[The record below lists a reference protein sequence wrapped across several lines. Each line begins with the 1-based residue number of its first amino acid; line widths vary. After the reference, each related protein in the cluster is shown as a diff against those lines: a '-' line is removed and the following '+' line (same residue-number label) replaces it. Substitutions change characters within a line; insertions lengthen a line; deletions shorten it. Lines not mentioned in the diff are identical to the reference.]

1 MENSGIRTKRSMK
14 YRLEMKEMSLVI
26 IAVRSSDENGRFS
39 KTLLT
44 LQSRAWP
51 AQKSECRM

>member
-1 MENSGIRTKRSMK
+1 MENSGVRTKRSMK

-26 IAVRSSDENGRFS
+26 IAVRSSDENGRLS

-51 AQKSECRM
+51 AQKRECRM